1 MTFCGH
7 QARQSTLNFDALRIG
22 GHKIDTQSDFR
33 TYSKSWVAY
42 DTCLVC
48 KTVPLWWK
56 PPLVSTFKWY
66 QPPIKFQPL
75 ALN

>member
-1 MTFCGH
+1 MTFCVQ

-42 DTCLVC
+42 GTCLVC
-48 KTVPLWWK
+48 KIP
-56 PPLVSTFKWY
+56 FKWY